1 MSKSKIIKKLKKKHP
16 KLTENQLNT
25 VYRRILN
32 SLREGLKKDQSIE
45 LRSIG
50 TFFKKEISEKKS
62 ARNPKTGEL
71 IYVPKK
77 IKVRF
82 RASKNLKNLIN

>member
-1 MSKSKIIKKLKKKHP
+1 MSKSRIIKKLKEKHP
-16 KLTENQLNT
+16 KLSDYQLKKI
-25 VYRRILN
+25 YQRILKT
-32 SLREGLKKDQSIE
+32 LKEGLKKDQSIE

-50 TFFKKEISEKKS
+50 TFFKKEIKEKKS

-77 IKVRF
+77 FKVRF